1 MQQKNAKDD
10 GSREYQIIKGKRAI
24 KPFHSKLSVYVNLCK
39 FYDIQRQRTKLGHQ
53 FLTIKIGLI

>member
-39 FYDIQRQRTKLGHQ
+39 FYDI
-53 FLTIKIGLI
+53 